1 MMTTAVRVGAV
12 AGPNVAAIWEGMR
25 AYFEEAGVPIAPVL
39 FATYEEQT
47 EALFDGAIDI
57 AWNGP
62 VAYVRCATR
71 AADCRVLAMR
81 DVDVECTTVLI
92 ARSSSG
98 VTDLADLRGKR
109 LALGD
114 GGARRG
120 AILPLYYLRQA
131 GLDSERDLVL
141 LSYAAGKTGD
151 LEVLRALREGVAD
164 AGMIGRPTWD
174 EETAAGRIDAATL
187 RCVWQSAPY
196 SHCNFTT
203 LPDFD
208 PVVSQR
214 WTDVLLKMDYGD
226 PRWRPVMDLEGLTS
240 WQPGRTA
247 GYEELAE
254 AIRYEDRRAGERR

>member
-12 AGPNVAAIWEGMR
+12 GGPNVAAIWDGMR
-25 AYFEEAGVPIAPVL
+25 VYFEEAGGPIAPVL

-109 LALGD
+109 LALRD

-120 AILPLYYLRQA
+120 AILPLYYLPPA
-131 GLDSERDLVL
+131 GASAGPDLVVI
-141 LSYAAGKTGD
+141 SYVAAKAGD
-151 LEVLRALREGVAD
+151 FEVPRALG
-164 AGMIGRPTWD
+164 
-174 EETAAGRIDAATL
+174 
-187 RCVWQSAPY
+187 
-196 SHCNFTT
+196 
-203 LPDFD
+203 
-208 PVVSQR
+208 
-214 WTDVLLKMDYGD
+214 
-226 PRWRPVMDLEGLTS
+226 
-240 WQPGRTA
+240 
-247 GYEELAE
+247 
-254 AIRYEDRRAGERR
+254 